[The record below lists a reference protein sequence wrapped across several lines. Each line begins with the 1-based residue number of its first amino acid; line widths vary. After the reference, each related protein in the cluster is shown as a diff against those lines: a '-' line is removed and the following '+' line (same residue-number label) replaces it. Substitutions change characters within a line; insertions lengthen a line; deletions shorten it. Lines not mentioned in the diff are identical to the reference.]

1 MVSLATGSLTIP
13 KQKIDPW
20 LGKILNGSCVATLS
34 GQTPMTFGEGQSWT
48 FDIGEAE
55 YVAEGG
61 NKGASTVTPTSTTV
75 KPFKFH
81 KTLRF
86 NEEVLW
92 AEEDRQ
98 IEVVD
103 EILALIQPALS
114 RALDFGVFHE
124 INPTGGAVVA
134 AMNGGLAD
142 TTNLVEYAAL
152 AEPAVGI
159 SLGTVSVAIT
169 TGVLTVSAPESLVV
183 GDIVRLGTMTNAAPL
198 IAGKDYY
205 VKTAPSTTT
214 LTLSETLGGAE
225 ISTTSAG
232 SSTSIQRVTFI
243 PAKPYASLDAAD
255 ALVLADGFV
264 PRDIAL
270 DPTYAARFSAL
281 RGTNS
286 EQKLYPNFRLGIET
300 SELDGHR
307 ASVSNTVRGSGVLA
321 VDTKVLGFVG
331 DFSAIRWGVQK
342 QIGLELIKYGDPD
355 GGGDLKRAN
364 QVAFRAEVVYGWGI
378 ANLNAFAKIHDLV

>member
-1 MVSLATGSLTIP
+1 MTSLATGSLTIP
-13 KQKIDPW
+13 KQKITPW
-20 LGKILNGSCVATLS
+20 LGAIQNGSAVASLS
-34 GQTPMTFGEGQSWT
+34 AQTPMTFGEGESWT

-61 NKGASTVTPTSTTV
+61 DKGASTVTPTSKTI

-86 NEEVLW
+86 NEEVMW
-92 AEEDRQ
+92 ANEDRQ
-98 IEVVD
+98 LEVID
-103 EILALIQPALS
+103 EILALVQPALS

-134 AMNGGLAD
+134 AMNGGLTD
-142 TTNLVEYAAL
+142 TTNLVEYVAA
-152 AEPAVGI
+152 
-159 SLGTVSVAIT
+159 
-169 TGVLTVSAPESLVV
+169 
-183 GDIVRLGTMTNAAPL
+183 D
-198 IAGKDYY
+198 
-205 VKTAPSTTT
+205 
-214 LTLSETLGGAE
+214 
-225 ISTTSAG
+225 
-232 SSTSIQRVTFI
+232 
-243 PAKPYASLDAAD
+243 KPYVSLDAAD

-270 DPTYAARFSAL
+270 APAYASKFSAL

-286 EQKLYPNFRLGIET
+286 EQKLYPNFRLGVET

-307 ASVSNTVRGSGVLA
+307 ASVSNTVSATSVLA
-321 VDTKVLGFVG
+321 VDTKVMAFVG

-342 QIGLELIKYGDPD
+342 SIGLKLIEYGDPD
-355 GGGDLKRAN
+355 GGGDLQRKN

-378 ANLNAFAKIHDLV
+378 ANLNAFAKIHDLA

>member
-1 MVSLATGSLTIP
+1 MATLATGSLSIP
-13 KQKIDPW
+13 KQKIAPW
-20 LGKILNGSCVATLS
+20 LGKISNGSCVASLS
-34 GQTPMTFGEGQSWT
+34 AQTPMTFGEGESWT

-61 NKGASTVTPTSTTV
+61 AKGASTVTPTSKTI

-92 AEEDRQ
+92 ADEDRQ
-98 IEVVD
+98 LEVVD
-103 EILALIQPALS
+103 EILELIQPALS

-134 AMNGGLAD
+134 AMNGGLTD
-142 TTNLVEYAAL
+142 TTNLVEYVAA
-152 AEPAVGI
+152 
-159 SLGTVSVAIT
+159 
-169 TGVLTVSAPESLVV
+169 
-183 GDIVRLGTMTNAAPL
+183 D
-198 IAGKDYY
+198 
-205 VKTAPSTTT
+205 
-214 LTLSETLGGAE
+214 
-225 ISTTSAG
+225 
-232 SSTSIQRVTFI
+232 
-243 PAKPYASLDAAD
+243 KPYVSLDAAD
-255 ALVLADGFV
+255 GLVLADGFV

-270 DPTYAARFSAL
+270 DPTYAAKFSAL
-281 RGTNS
+281 RGTSS

-307 ASVSNTVRGSGVLA
+307 ASVSNTVRGTGVLA

-342 QIGLELIKYGDPD
+342 SIGLEVIKFGDPD
-355 GGGDLKRAN
+355 GGGDLKRYN

-378 ANLNAFAKIHDLV
+378 ADLNAFSKIHDLV